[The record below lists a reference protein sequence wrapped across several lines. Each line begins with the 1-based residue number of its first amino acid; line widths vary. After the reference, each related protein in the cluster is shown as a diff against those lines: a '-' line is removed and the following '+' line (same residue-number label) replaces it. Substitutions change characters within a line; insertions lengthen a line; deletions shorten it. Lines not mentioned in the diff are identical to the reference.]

1 MEVPSNILGLT
12 HGRYTAIYNAIKEN
26 KKNSKNVEN
35 IESKHLDL
43 KGLMKTKIM
52 KQELN

>member
-26 KKNSKNVEN
+26 KKNSK
-35 IESKHLDL
+35 KCR
-43 KGLMKTKIM
+43 KY
-52 KQELN
+52 